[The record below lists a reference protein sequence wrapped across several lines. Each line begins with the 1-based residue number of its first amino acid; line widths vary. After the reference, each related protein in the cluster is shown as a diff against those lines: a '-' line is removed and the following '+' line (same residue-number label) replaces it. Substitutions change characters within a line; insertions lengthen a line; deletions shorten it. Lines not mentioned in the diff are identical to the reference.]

1 MGPKFEMLFM
11 NGKRKA
17 LTLSYD
23 DGTVHDRKLVEL
35 MNRYG
40 LRGTFNLN
48 SGTFSLKET
57 IEKEGVKT
65 DFSRI
70 DADEVKELYQ
80 GHEVASH
87 TLTHP
92 SLTEL
97 PSNLAAAEVI
107 RDRELLEGLTGEI
120 VRGFA
125 YPYGTYNKEVEK
137 VLKVCGIEYARTVV
151 STNDFVIPQN
161 FLEWHPT
168 CHHDS
173 PKLMELIR
181 DFCEKEG
188 NSVRLF
194 YLWGHSYEF
203 AQNDNWQVIEEF
215 FKYVSGYM
223 DKIWIATNLEIMD
236 YVKAFS
242 NLKWSMDGKTVYN
255 PSGIKLW
262 LKKDGQIYCI
272 DGNSKLSF

>member
-262 LKKDGQIYCI
+262 LKMDGQIYCI